1 MRTKLITN
9 SPYQFNWY
17 FTLLV
22 VGGFSPLTAA
32 AHHSPN
38 VHFDRSETIEI
49 EGELTEV
56 YWRNPH
62 VQLIVE
68 TIDEQ
73 GVKKFWEAEYLAP
86 SYLSRQGIT
95 SGLLKEGD
103 IIKIKDS
110 KKLEKM
116 LVKVFNPE
124 FQNYCLLDPIFN
136 FYRNALLEFISRSPK
151 EVSNNELPI
160 NK

>member
-1 MRTKLITN
+1 MRTRLIAN
-9 SPYQFNWY
+9 SLYQFNWY

-22 VGGFSPLTAA
+22 VGGFSPLTGA

-38 VHFDRSETIEI
+38 VHFNRSETIEI

-68 TIDEQ
+68 TINEQ
-73 GVKKFWEAEYLAP
+73 GVKKIWEAEYLAP

-95 SGLLKEGD
+95 SDLLKEGD
-103 IIKIKDS
+103 IIKIAGAYKGPG
-110 KKLEKM
+110 K
-116 LVKVFNPE
+116 
-124 FQNYCLLDPIFN
+124 
-136 FYRNALLEFISRSPK
+136 
-151 EVSNNELPI
+151 
-160 NK
+160 